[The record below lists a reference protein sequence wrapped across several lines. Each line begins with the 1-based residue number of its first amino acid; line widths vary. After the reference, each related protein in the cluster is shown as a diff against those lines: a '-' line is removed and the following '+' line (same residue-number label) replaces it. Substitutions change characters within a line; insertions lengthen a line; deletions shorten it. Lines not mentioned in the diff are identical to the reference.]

1 VLKRATLVLV
11 AVWISGCASEK
22 VAEKPEW
29 VTPERW
35 PKEENPC
42 YPQDYL
48 PGKKCLPIVRIRL

>member
-1 VLKRATLVLV
+1 LVLV